1 MKTIQSVNP
10 YSGQIIKQYPLHS
23 DSEINSIIENA
34 LKTFYRQQ
42 KQDKAEGLAQRC
54 ATVLDLAQQL
64 ERDKLELATLMTTEM
79 GKPISQSIGEIE
91 KCAWLCRYYAEKAAV
106 FLADDIIETDAKKS
120 WVRKDG
126 LGVVLGVMPWNFP
139 FWQVFRFAIPTFLS
153 GNTLLL
159 KHSSLVSG
167 SALAIRD
174 LFLKVGCE
182 PGIFQVIITPGRKVA
197 KVIEHHAVRAVSLTG
212 SEAAGRSVAA
222 VCGQNIKPSLL
233 ELGGNNAAL
242 ILNDAELDR
251 YMDAMV
257 WARFQNAGQSC
268 IAAKRFIVLSDI
280 YDEFMEK
287 FTRKCKDLV
296 VGHPTDSKTQLA
308 TMASIE
314 LAEELADQV
323 EKSIHQGSVLTLGG
337 EREGAF
343 YSPTILENVQPGNL
357 AFEEEL
363 FGPVAAI
370 VKANTV
376 EEGVEL
382 VNQSKFGLGL
392 SIFTKDVERM
402 SQYLGQINEGAVF
415 FNELVKSDPRL
426 PFGGVKN
433 SGYGRELAKEGLMA
447 FVNKKTVYIK

>member
-1 MKTIQSVNP
+1 MKIIQSVNP
-10 YSGQIIKQYPLHS
+10 YSGEVVGEYSLHS
-23 DSEINSIIENA
+23 DEEVNDIIKRA
-34 LKTFYRQQ
+34 SLTFHRQQ
-42 KQDKAEGLAQRC
+42 KSDKAEGLNQRC
-54 ATVLDLAQQL
+54 ERIKDLSRHL
-64 ERDKLELATLMTTEM
+64 ENEKMKLAKLMTMEM

-91 KCAWLCRYYAEKAAV
+91 KCAWLCRYYAEKAPE
-106 FLADDIIETDAKKS
+106 FLADDIISTDADRS
-120 WVRKDG
+120 WVSKDG

-139 FWQVFRFAIPTFLS
+139 FWQVFRFAVPTYLS

-159 KHSSLVSG
+159 KHSSLVTG

-174 LFLKVGCE
+174 LFLKIGCDS
-182 PGIFQVIITPGRKVA
+182 GVFQVLVIPGRRVA
-197 KVIEHHAVRAVSLTG
+197 KVIENEAVRAVSLTG

-242 ILNDAELDR
+242 ILNDADVDR
-251 YMDAMV
+251 YIDAMV

-268 IAAKRFIVLSDI
+268 IAAKRFIVLPDI
-280 YDEFMEK
+280 YDEFVDK

-296 VGHPTDSKTQLA
+296 LGNPMDNQTQLA
-308 TMASIE
+308 TMASTE
-314 LAEELADQV
+314 LAEELAGQV
-323 EKSIHQGSVLTLGG
+323 KTSIQQGSVLTLGG
-337 EREGAF
+337 QREGAF
-343 YSPTILENVQPGNL
+343 YSPTILENVEPGNL

-370 VKANTV
+370 VKAENI
-376 EEGVEL
+376 EEGIEL
-382 VNQSKFGLGL
+382 VNRSKFGLGL
-392 SIFTKDVERM
+392 SIFTEDVAGV
-402 SQYLGQINEGAVF
+402 SQYLPQINEGAVF

-433 SGYGRELAKEGLMA
+433 SGYGRELAEEGLMA